1 MIYAIEWKSHPILG
15 NLQLDFSNI
24 HGAYKTIVLAGENG
38 TGKTSILNDLSS
50 FLSLNIFP
58 FKKMNYYANEK
69 KFEIYSNQEQ
79 DRINGFHYRID
90 LNNTGVDPEYIRTN
104 HDVNRRTFDSDLNDI
119 RHYGCVFSK
128 AKSGFTTRPITS
140 SATSQLNQ
148 EKYDTDKNDD
158 YTSIKQLLV
167 DLDTQD
173 SADFKQDF
181 MNRKFESGEDA
192 EEAKKA
198 FFNSSRMKRFQT
210 AFDKFFDDLKFSR
223 IDNNNPNEK
232 QVLFKKNDIEIPID
246 SLSTGEKQIVFRGT
260 SLLKNAANIQN
271 GVVLIDEPELSM
283 HPKWQQK
290 ILTFYRNLF
299 SNEAGQFAQIII
311 ATHSDYIV
319 KSAFEKKDEIAVIS
333 LIKDNL
339 NGIVAKT
346 INSSHTLP
354 TISFAEIN
362 YITFGIYTTDFHNA
376 LYGHLQEIAISENPD
391 NCHEGPFDTWLAS
404 KGCEQNR
411 TWIAEKNGIIQP
423 ARRSTLQTYIRNT
436 IHHPENTHNSSYN
449 EEELKT
455 STDKMIHILKAIG
468 S

>member
-1 MIYAIEWKSHPILG
+1 MIYAIEWSNHPILR
-15 NLQLDFSNI
+15 NLKLDFSNI

-58 FKKMNYYANEK
+58 FKKMNYYANKK
-69 KFEIYSNQEQ
+69 KFEIYSNQEE

-128 AKSGFTTRPITS
+128 AKSGFTTKPITS

-148 EKYDTDKNDD
+148 EKYDVDENED

-173 SADFKQDF
+173 SADLKQEF

-192 EEAKKA
+192 EEYKRT
-198 FFNSSRMKRFQT
+198 FLNSSRMKRFQT
-210 AFDKFFDDLKFSR
+210 AFDSFFDDLKFSR
-223 IDNNNPNEK
+223 IDNNDSSEK
-232 QVLFKKNDIEIPID
+232 KVLFKKNDIEIPID

-319 KSAFEKKDEIAVIS
+319 KSAFEKKNEITVIS
-333 LIKDNL
+333 LIKDSL
-339 NGIVAKT
+339 NGIVAKR
-346 INSSHTLP
+346 INSSSILP

-362 YITFGIYTTDFHNA
+362 YKTFGIYSTDFHNA
-376 LYGHLQEIAISENPD
+376 LYGHLQEIAISENSC
-391 NCHEGPFDTWLAS
+391 NCQEGPFDQWLVS
-404 KGCEQNR
+404 KGCIQDRN
-411 TWIAEKNGIIQP
+411 WIAIKKGQIQP
-423 ARRSTLQTYIRNT
+423 PRPSTLQTYIRNT
-436 IHHPENTHNSSYN
+436 IHHPENTNNSGYN
-449 EEELKT
+449 EEELKK
-455 STDKMIHILKAIG
+455 STEKMIKILETI
-468 S
+468 SR